1 LKLSISLNA
10 ETPHW
15 DALGDSI
22 HSALALEFL
31 PLLLDIGLEATSQP
45 MRQSAEV
52 TGKITPGIPDLE
64 LSSEILPL

>member
-45 MRQSAEV
+45 MRQ
-52 TGKITPGIPDLE
+52 
-64 LSSEILPL
+64 